1 MITTINNK
9 HKKLNFSSEREQSQA
24 CLNSAEHEKNQ
35 GRKVLNVPNLRFP
48 EFKEEW
54 ESEIWDIRGLFS
66 LIIMYT
72 FKIKDYNDNKNN

>member
-1 MITTINNK
+1 MFFPLPL
-9 HKKLNFSSEREQSQA
+9 KLR
-24 CLNSAEHEKNQ
+24 
-35 GRKVLNVPNLRFP
+35 
-48 EFKEEW
+48 

>member
-9 HKKLNFSSEREQSQA
+9 HKKLNFSNEREQSQA

-35 GRKVLNVPNLRFP
+35 GRKVLNIP
-48 EFKEEW
+48 
-54 ESEIWDIRGLFS
+54 IRGLFS